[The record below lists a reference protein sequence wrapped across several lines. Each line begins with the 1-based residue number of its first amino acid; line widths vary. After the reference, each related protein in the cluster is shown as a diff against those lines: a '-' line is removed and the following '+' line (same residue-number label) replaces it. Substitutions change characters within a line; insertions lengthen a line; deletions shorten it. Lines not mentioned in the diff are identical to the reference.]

1 MLEKYKSKQWQRN
14 RRFSRDQRCGEP
26 NSMTRRRHLQILG
39 PVDTAFYYV
48 DRPET
53 PMNIGALSIFEG
65 QIPFNDLVTMVE
77 ARIYRAPLYQQRV
90 IQAPLTLGQPSW
102 AFDPDFY
109 VGNHVFE
116 IELPTPGDDE
126 QLRELAGHLV
136 SSRLDRAKPLW
147 EIYLISGLAG
157 DRTAMLFKVH
167 HCMVDG
173 LAAVELFTLLMDM
186 TKEPQPSKRPPQ
198 YDLPPLPSPTEL
210 ITSAIKADLPHR
222 WGVLKK
228 LGGDIFQLG
237 AVLTDKE
244 QRRQTLF
251 GIANLINDNLSPI
264 KKLPLNGENTGRLTL
279 GYAEFSLEEIHA
291 IRADQHASVNEVMLS
306 ILGGGVD
313 LYLRDHPDR
322 GEQEFLRALV
332 PVNMREESEK
342 NDYGNRISVLP
353 IDLPFT
359 ASSPLERLRKI
370 VEYSQIMKHSSLT
383 IGLDMVLM
391 LPSLYPS
398 FTQPLIWEIAPRA
411 FSLMAHTWCT
421 NVAGPP
427 IPVYVLGHQMLHS
440 YGYFPLNPSMG
451 LACVILSYNG
461 KITMTLIADAGIIP
475 DVLRLR
481 DCLQEAYVAL
491 RQAAQVEPIPADPPP
506 ATKIPA
512 DPPDDEIILAVELI
526 ESPDTAPAQVAEPDA
541 ASAYA
546 NGTSV
551 PTANDKPQL
560 FSEEWALAYHEAING
575 SASYRRVS
583 LRWEAGSLAFV
594 IHASPRNGFPRPAAV
609 LLDLY
614 RGECRSAHS
623 LPVNEAVRQ
632 ASFVIEGEYGNWMKV
647 LNGESDP
654 LKMLMRGS
662 LRLSKGS
669 LLRLIPF
676 TQSAHELVHSAQHI
690 S

>member
-1 MLEKYKSKQWQRN
+1 MTQRN
-14 RRFSRDQRCGEP
+14 
-26 NSMTRRRHLQILG
+26 HLEILG

-53 PMNIGALSIFEG
+53 PMNIGGLTIFEG
-65 QIPFNDLVTMVE
+65 SIPFDEFVTMVE
-77 ARIYRAPLYQQRV
+77 SRIYRAPLYQQRV

-109 VGNHVFE
+109 VGNHVFQT
-116 IELPTPGDDE
+116 ELPAPGDDE

-136 SSRLDRAKPLW
+136 SGMLDRSKPLW
-147 EIYLISGLAG
+147 EIHLINGLEG
-157 DRTAMLFKVH
+157 DRTAILFKVH

-186 TKEPQPSKRPPQ
+186 TEEVPPLKRPPL
-198 YDLPPLPSPTEL
+198 YDPPYLPNATQL
-210 ITSAIKADLPHR
+210 ISSAIKADLPHH
-222 WGVLKK
+222 WGMLKK
-228 LGGDIFQLG
+228 LGGDVLRLG

-244 QRRQTLF
+244 QRRQTLV
-251 GIANLINDNLSPI
+251 GIANLINDNLSMI
-264 KKLPLNGENTGRLTL
+264 KKLPINGDNTGKLTL

-291 IRADQHASVNEVMLS
+291 IRAGQEASVNEVMLS
-306 ILGGGVD
+306 VLGGGVD
-313 LYLRDHPDR
+313 RYLRDQPDR
-322 GEQEFLRALV
+322 GTQEFLRVLV
-332 PVNMREESEK
+332 PVSIRQESEK

-353 IDLPFT
+353 IDLPFA
-359 ASSPLERLRKI
+359 ASSPLERLHKI
-370 VEYSQIMKHSSLT
+370 VDYSQIMKHSSLT
-383 IGLDMVLM
+383 IGLDMVLT

-411 FSLMAHTWCT
+411 FSLLAHTWCT

-427 IPVYVLGHQMLHS
+427 IPVYILGHQMIHS

-475 DVLRLR
+475 DVLHLR

-491 RQAAQVEPIPADPPP
+491 RQAAHIAPIQPDPPP
-506 ATKIPA
+506 AAKVA
-512 DPPDDEIILAVELI
+512 DPAPIEPESLPDAEAVEPPSDEAAAPPIEAVELVS
-526 ESPDTAPAQVAEPDA
+526 EAAPQASTEAAAAPVLIAEMIAEP
-541 ASAYA
+541 SQVYT
-546 NGTSV
+546 NGKG
-551 PTANDKPQL
+551 KPQL
-560 FSEEWALAYHEAING
+560 FSEEWALAYHEAINS
-575 SASYRRVS
+575 SAAYRNVS
-583 LRWEAGSLAFV
+583 RRWEAGSLAFV
-594 IHASPRNGFPRPAAV
+594 IHSSPRNGFARPAAV

-623 LPVNEAVRQ
+623 LPVDQAIRQ
-632 ASFVIEGEYGNWMKV
+632 AAFVIEGDYGNWMKM

-669 LLRLIPF
+669 MLRLIPF
-676 TQSAHELVHSAQHI
+676 TQSAQELVHSAQRI